1 MIAFFEKGRVMAA
14 PDIFAFLKL
23 GLGTLTMWRERG
35 YQRCQLHELVEDP
48 NLLCFVGLTKA
59 EALAE
64 ACRPFWSTLHHR
76 KHGTSSPEVGLL
88 QSLCVP
94 KPSFD

>member
-1 MIAFFEKGRVMAA
+1 
-14 PDIFAFLKL
+14 
-23 GLGTLTMWRERG
+23 
-35 YQRCQLHELVEDP
+35 
-48 NLLCFVGLTKA
+48 VGLTKA